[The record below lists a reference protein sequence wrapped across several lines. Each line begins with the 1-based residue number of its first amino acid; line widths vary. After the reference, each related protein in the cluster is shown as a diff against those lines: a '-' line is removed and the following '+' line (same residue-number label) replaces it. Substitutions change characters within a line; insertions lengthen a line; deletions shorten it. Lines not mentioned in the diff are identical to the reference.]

1 MPVLFSAKQMLTGL
15 NDGIEFGKPTA
26 YELFSEDNMRI
37 ALLWVLL
44 ITICPVGVA
53 APQALQTNTPRPVEL
68 LPRLGNHHHPIST
81 GNPDAQKFFDQ
92 GLALIYGFNF
102 AEAARSF
109 RRAAELDPTAAM
121 PWWGLSLALGRNMN
135 MDLDQ
140 SVDAKGAYLA
150 IAKARTL
157 AKTAPENEQA
167 YIEALA
173 KRCSDAPNP
182 DGEREDKDYAA
193 AMHDLASHYPDD
205 LDAQTLYADSLMNLH
220 RYDWYDPTGLPAHS
234 HGDDAGAIQRLLES
248 VVQRDPEHFGAH
260 HFYVH
265 LMDTS
270 PTPQY
275 ALASAAALRHL
286 APGLGHIVHMG
297 GHIFLTVGDLEM
309 ADQVN
314 EEAAESD
321 RELFKLS
328 APSDVYAFLYYG
340 HNLHFIM
347 RARAEQGRY
356 PEARRAVD
364 LLMALETTAIK
375 KMPMA
380 ADYYLANRLFLLL
393 RFSHWDEILTE
404 PAPPD
409 KNLVITAA
417 LQHYARAVAFA
428 GKGNLSN
435 ALVEQKAFAA
445 ARATIPSGAMF
456 MFNPAERLLEVAAR
470 VLEARLAT
478 DPTSAIPLW
487 RRAVEAQ
494 DALSY
499 DEPPAW
505 YYWLRQSLGAA
516 LLRAGRSAEAEPVFR
531 EGLRRSPRNPRLLY
545 GLWKCLE
552 AQGKSIDA
560 GWVHHEFETSWKGG
574 DPATSLRLEDF

>member
-1 MPVLFSAKQMLTGL
+1 LTGFDYRL
-15 NDGIEFGKPTA
+15 DFREPTVANLLVEEFMRTAMLSLCLIFMCSVPTPA
-26 YELFSEDNMRI
+26 QQDVQSN
-37 ALLWVLL
+37 V
-44 ITICPVGVA
+44 
-53 APQALQTNTPRPVEL
+53 PRPVEL
-68 LPRLGNHHHPIST
+68 LPGLGNHHHPIST
-81 GNPDAQKFFDQ
+81 KNPEAQKFFDQ

-109 RRAAELDPTAAM
+109 RRAAELDPSAAM

-140 SVDAKGAYLA
+140 AVDAKGAYLA
-150 IAKARTL
+150 IAKALTL
-157 AKTAPENEQA
+157 AKAAPENEQT

-173 KRCSDAPNP
+173 KRCSDDPKS
-182 DGEREDKDYAA
+182 DGEREDGDYAA
-193 AMHDLASHYPDD
+193 AMHALASRYPDD
-205 LDAQTLYADSLMNLH
+205 LDAQTLYADSMMNLH
-220 RYDWYDPTGLPAHS
+220 RYDWYEPSGAPAHS
-234 HGDDAGAIQRLLES
+234 HGDDAGTIQRLLES
-248 VVQRDPEHFGAH
+248 VIQRDPEHFGAH

-275 ALASAAALRHL
+275 ALASAAALRNL

-309 ADQVN
+309 AARVN

-321 RELFKLS
+321 RELFKRS
-328 APSDVYAFLYYG
+328 PPSDPYAFLYYG

-364 LLMALETTAIK
+364 SLMALEESAIK
-375 KMPMA
+375 RMPMA

-393 RFSHWDEILTE
+393 RFSRWDEILAE
-404 PAPPD
+404 PQPPD
-409 KNLVITAA
+409 KSLLITAA

-428 GKGNLSN
+428 GNGDHAK
-435 ALVEQKAFAA
+435 ALDEQKAFAA
-445 ARATIPSGAMF
+445 ARATIPLGTTF
-456 MFNPAERLLEVAAR
+456 MFNPAERLMEVAAR
-470 VLEARLAT
+470 VLEARLAS
-478 DPTSAIPLW
+478 DPKSAIPLW

-494 DALSY
+494 DAVSY

-505 YYWLRQSLGAA
+505 YYPVRQSLGAV
-516 LLRAGRSAEAEPVFR
+516 LLRAGQAAEAETIFR
-531 EGLRRSPRNPRLLY
+531 ENLRRFPRNPWSLF

-552 AQGKSIDA
+552 AQGKSVDA
-560 GWVHHEFETSWKGG
+560 NWVHREFDTSWRGG
-574 DPATSLRLEDF
+574 DPMKSLRLEDF

>member
-1 MPVLFSAKQMLTGL
+1 
-15 NDGIEFGKPTA
+15 
-26 YELFSEDNMRI
+26 MRI
-37 ALLWVLL
+37 ALLSLCL
-44 ITICPVGVA
+44 ISICSVPTPA
-53 APQALQTNTPRPVEL
+53 QQAMQTNSPRPAEL
-68 LPRLGNHHHPIST
+68 LPGLGNHRHPIST
-81 GNPDAQKFFDQ
+81 KNPEAQKFFDQ

-109 RRAAELDPTAAM
+109 RRAAELDPSAAM

-150 IAKARTL
+150 IAKARIL
-157 AKTAPENEQA
+157 ARTAPENEQA

-182 DGEREDKDYAA
+182 GGEREDRDYAV
-193 AMHDLASHYPDD
+193 AMHDLASRYPDD

-220 RYDWYDPTGLPAHS
+220 RYDWYEPSGAPAHS
-234 HGDDAGAIQRLLES
+234 HGDDTGTIQRLLEA
-248 VVQRDPEHFGAH
+248 VIQRDPDHFGAH

-265 LMDTS
+265 LLDTS

-275 ALASAAALRHL
+275 ALASAAALRQL
-286 APGLGHIVHMG
+286 APSNGHIVHMG

-309 ADQVN
+309 AARVN

-321 RELFKLS
+321 RELFKRS
-328 APSDVYAFLYYG
+328 PPSDVYAFLYYG

-356 PEARRAVD
+356 PEARHAVD
-364 LLMALETTAIK
+364 LLMTLEGTAIK

-393 RFSHWDEILTE
+393 RFSHWDEILAE
-404 PAPPD
+404 PEPPD
-409 KNLVITAA
+409 KSLLITAA

-428 GKGNLSN
+428 GKGDHAK
-435 ALVEQKAFAA
+435 ALDEQKAFAL
-445 ARATIPSGAMF
+445 ARAAIPLGTTF
-456 MFNPAERLLEVAAR
+456 MFNPAERLMEVAAR

-478 DPTSAIPLW
+478 DPKSAPPLW

-505 YYWLRQSLGAA
+505 YYPVRQSLGAA
-516 LLRAGRSAEAEPVFR
+516 LLRAGQAPEAETIFR
-531 EGLRRSPRNPRLLY
+531 ENLRRYPRNPWSLF
-545 GLWKCLE
+545 GLWKSLE
-552 AQGKSIDA
+552 AQGKSVDA
-560 GWVHHEFETSWKGG
+560 TWVGREFESSWKGG
-574 DPATSLRLEDF
+574 DPATSLRMEDF